1 MIVFETK
8 VFDEITRKYQFFEQL
23 DINSKILFLFNSI
36 DPFICR
42 SVAAFVYEIMNS
54 RYKKLYRL

>member
-8 VFDEITRKYQFFEQL
+8 FLMKSLENTNFFEQL

-42 SVAAFVYEIMNS
+42 SVAGFVYEIMNS
-54 RYKKLYRL
+54 RYEKLYRL